1 MHFFHVENQS
11 SSFVAG
17 EDQGT
22 VERSGRRREERE
34 REARREREEKRE
46 RRRGEDGVRG
56 RRGEGNQQ
64 KQGVISLGSS
74 PAG

>member
-1 MHFFHVENQS
+1 MRRGKG
-11 SSFVAG
+11 G
-17 EDQGT
+17 E
-22 VERSGRRREERE
+22 RRGK
-34 REARREREEKRE
+34 EARGGGEE
-46 RRRGEDGVRG
+46 GVRG

>member
-1 MHFFHVENQS
+1 MRFFHVENQS

-22 VERSGRRREERE
+22 VQRSGEREEGRERE
-34 REARREREEKRE
+34 RRGERDEKRE
-46 RRRGEDGVRG
+46 RRRGEEGVRG